1 MVVDSEHVN
10 IEDAVQ
16 SGSDHTIVRFHITPG
31 SSKTGFGGYDPWRKC
46 IKVSIKSQPR
56 KGEANAELIS
66 ILAEWFS
73 VHESKVDIVSGKKD
87 RSKSVS
93 IQGLGEGK
101 VLEVLEKLQEEA

>member
-1 MVVDSEHVN
+1 MKVDSEHVN
-10 IEDAVQ
+10 MEDAVR
-16 SGSDHTIVRFHITPG
+16 SGSDQTIVRFHITPG

-66 ILAEWFS
+66 ILAEWFG
-73 VHESKVDIVSGKKD
+73 VDESKVDIVSGRKD
-87 RSKSVS
+87 RSKIIS

-101 VLEVLEKLQEEA
+101 VLEVLGKLQEEA